1 MKPKAYVA
9 CALTYVPGERKTEF
23 EQLLALVKRVLRE
36 RGYEILEFVGLT
48 GGTPQDVYHHD
59 IHECVG
65 RADIL
70 VALCDYPGTGLGYEL
85 CYAVEVRK
93 IPVLAVAH
101 TSSLVTRLVLGV
113 DSKNYQFTHY
123 GNPSHL
129 AHCLSDWI
137 RDRLPVLALLAEHK
151 H

>member
-9 CALTYVPGERKTEF
+9 CALTCVPGERKGEF
-23 EQLLALVKRVLRE
+23 EQRLALVKRTLQDH
-36 RGYEILEFVGLT
+36 GYEILEFVGLI
-48 GGTPQDVYHHD
+48 GGSSEDVYRHD

-65 RADIL
+65 KADIL

-101 TSSLVTRLVLGV
+101 ISSVVTRLVLGI
-113 DSKNYQFTHY
+113 DMEKYEFYRY
-123 GNPSHL
+123 GNVFDL
-129 AHCLSDWI
+129 EHCVSDWI
-137 RDRLPVLALLAEHK
+137 TMQLPALAMLAQHDE
-151 H
+151 